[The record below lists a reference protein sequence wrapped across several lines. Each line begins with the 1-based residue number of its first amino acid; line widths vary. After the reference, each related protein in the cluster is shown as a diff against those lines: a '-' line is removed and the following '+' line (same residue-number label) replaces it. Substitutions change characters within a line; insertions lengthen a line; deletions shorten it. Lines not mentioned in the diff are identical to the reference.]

1 MEFSRQEYWGGLP
14 FPSPG
19 ILPNPGIEPGSPS
32 LQANFLPSVLPG
44 KPQSHQ
50 KTILFQTSR
59 SRGLKLAI
67 SWNNRKQRRRKEI
80 KNTCCTFWL
89 VMKFKSWS
97 SHIWKRTFYG
107 WARDFESYLCV
118 CVCKSL
124 SGVQLFVT
132 PWTVAPQAPLSIEFF
147 RQEYCSGLPFP
158 SPGELPYTG
167 LQLGSPAGRVFTIW
181 AIRETHHIQ
190 KRTFYRW
197 PQVFESY
204 LYTDVLFMNS
214 W

>member
-1 MEFSRQEYWGGLP
+1 MVCPWNSPGKNTGVGCP

-19 ILPNPGIEPGSPS
+19 NLPNPGIEPVSPS

-97 SHIWKRTFYG
+97 SHIQKRTFYG
-107 WARDFESYLCV
+107 WARDLESYLCV
-118 CVCKSL
+118 CVL
-124 SGVQLFVT
+124 
-132 PWTVAPQAPLSIEFF
+132 VAQWCPTLCDPMDCGPPGSSVHGILQARI
-147 RQEYCSGLPFP
+147 
-158 SPGELPYTG
+158 
-167 LQLGSPAGRVFTIW
+167 LQWV
-181 AIRETHHIQ
+181 AIAFSRETSLHRAPTLVSCRQIIYHLSHQ
-190 KRTFYRW
+190 GN
-197 PQVFESY
+197 PSY
-204 LYTDVLFMNS
+204 TEENIL
-214 W
+214 